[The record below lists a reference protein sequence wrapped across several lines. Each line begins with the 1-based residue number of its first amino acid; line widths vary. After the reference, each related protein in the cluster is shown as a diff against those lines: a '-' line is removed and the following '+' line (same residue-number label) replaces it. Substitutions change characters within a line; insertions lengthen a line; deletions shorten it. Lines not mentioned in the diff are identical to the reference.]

1 MNKIGR
7 GLLKEIRKIKNRYV
21 HNSGWGFCV
30 EDEFLNALEYVVI
43 LKNGSIFFI
52 QPGSYII
59 PDFKFSDVLYVR
71 KTNYNKY
78 SYDFVDSIRGGF
90 NKDDFNEKDILNMLK
105 KKYKVTHIIRTCFD
119 D

>member
-7 GLLKEIRKIKNRYV
+7 GLLKEIRKIKNRYA

-43 LKNGSIFFI
+43 LKNGGIFFI

-90 NKDDFNEKDILNMLK
+90 NKDDFNEKDILSMLK
-105 KKYKVTHIIRTCFD
+105 KKYRVTHVIRTCFD